1 MKFHETSFD
10 EYLQTSYKTN
20 FHPELEE
27 LEQNMPHIDNMGN
40 LILYGP
46 SGSGKYTQA
55 LRIIKK
61 YSPSELKYDKR
72 ITLNNDKYKYVY
84 RISDIHFEID
94 MALLGCNSKIIWHE
108 LFLQI
113 VDIVSMNSSK
123 FGIIICKNFHMIHT
137 ELLPVFYSYIQQY
150 NNSLLPIQI
159 KYILITEHISFLPNN
174 IIYNARIINIKKP
187 NAEFYENLNMPSYL
201 DKSCILNLKE
211 LKSIQK
217 IDDPENIPKEV
228 FDIVCETII
237 QKMESPKL
245 TLLEFRELLYDIL
258 IYNLDFIEIFWNIL
272 IHFIENGKL
281 NQHSVDQIVK
291 STYIQ
296 MKQYNN
302 NYRPIYHLE
311 IMLVNI
317 INHIHNYYEQSTG
330 PMLQCLQSKT
340 RKHKQ
345 GITA

>member
-10 EYLQTSYKTN
+10 EYLQSSYKIN

-55 LRIIKK
+55 LRFIKK

-72 ITLNNDKYKYVY
+72 ITLNSEKYTYIY
-84 RISDIHFEID
+84 RISDVHFEID
-94 MALLGCNSKIIWHE
+94 MSLLGCNSKIIWHE

-159 KYILITEHISFLPNN
+159 KYIIITEHISFFPNN
-174 IIYNARIINIKKP
+174 IIGNARIINIKKP
-187 NAEFYENLNMPSYL
+187 DVKYFEMLNMPSYI

-211 LKSIQK
+211 IKSIQN
-217 IDDPENIPKEV
+217 INDPENIPKEV

-272 IHFIENGKL
+272 VYFIENGKL
-281 NQHSVDQIVK
+281 NNQSVLQIVK

-317 INHIHNYYEQSTG
+317 INHIYNYYEQPVR
-330 PMLQCLQSKT
+330 PMLQNIQPRERS
-340 RKHKQ
+340 HKQ
-345 GITA
+345 GIVA